1 MVVTRAGRP
10 RSLRADQ
17 AILEAATDVFID
29 RGWDGL
35 RVEDVAV
42 RACVGK
48 TTIYRRYPS
57 KLDLLL
63 AAAEQL
69 CAEKG
74 PIPDTGTLRGDL
86 SAYAATYLRM
96 LTTTRTGRAIPE
108 MVAAMARHPELT
120 APYREFFAERR
131 AGWLVLIDRGV
142 ARAELPAGV
151 DRDQLVDLIVGP
163 LFYRAF
169 LTHEDADPAYVDR
182 LVDTALNSVV

>member
-1 MVVTRAGRP
+1 VVVSRAGRP
-10 RSLRADQ
+10 RSLRADR
-17 AILEAATDVFID
+17 AILDAATDVFVD

-74 PIPDTGTLRGDL
+74 PIPDTGTVRGDL
-86 SAYAATYLRM
+86 IAYAATYLRM
-96 LTTTRTGRAIPE
+96 LTTTRTGRALPE

-131 AGWLVLIDRGV
+131 ASWLTLIDRAVSRG
-142 ARAELPAGV
+142 ELPADV

-163 LFYRAF
+163 LFYRA
-169 LTHEDADPAYVDR
+169 LVMHQGTDPASVDR
-182 LVDTALNSVV
+182 LVDTALATVV

>member
-1 MVVTRAGRP
+1 LVVTRAGRP
-10 RSLRADQ
+10 RSPRADQ

-35 RVEDVAV
+35 RVEDVAI

-74 PIPDTGTLRGDL
+74 PVPDTGSLRGDL
-86 SAYAATYLRM
+86 SAYATTYLRM
-96 LTTTRTGRAIPE
+96 VTTTRTGRAIPE

-120 APYREFFAERR
+120 APYRQFFAERR
-131 AGWLVLIDRGV
+131 ASWLVLIDRGV
-142 ARAELPAGV
+142 VRGELPAEV
-151 DRDQLVDLIVGP
+151 DREQLVDLIVGP

-169 LTHEDADPAYVDR
+169 VTHRDADPDYVDR
-182 LVDTALNSVV
+182 LVDTALAAVA